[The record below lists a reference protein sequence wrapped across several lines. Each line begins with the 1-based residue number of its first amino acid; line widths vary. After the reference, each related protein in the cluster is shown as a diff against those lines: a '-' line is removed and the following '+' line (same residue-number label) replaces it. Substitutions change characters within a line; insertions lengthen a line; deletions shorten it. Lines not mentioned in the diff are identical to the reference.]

1 MPRNEPPVN
10 DLTTVTPLI
19 SLSILDWVGLVVVII
34 GGLNWGLVGIAGF
47 DVIAA
52 MFGVHTPITRI
63 FYILVGI
70 FALYAIHL
78 AWRLAGRSK

>member
-19 SLSILDWVGLVVVII
+19 ALSVLDWVALVVVII
-34 GGLNWGLVGIAGF
+34 GGLNWGLVGIASF

-52 MFGVHTPITRI
+52 LFGVHTPITRI
-63 FYILVGI
+63 FYIVVGI
-70 FALYAIHL
+70 FAFYVIHL
-78 AWRLAGRSK
+78 AWRLAGRAK